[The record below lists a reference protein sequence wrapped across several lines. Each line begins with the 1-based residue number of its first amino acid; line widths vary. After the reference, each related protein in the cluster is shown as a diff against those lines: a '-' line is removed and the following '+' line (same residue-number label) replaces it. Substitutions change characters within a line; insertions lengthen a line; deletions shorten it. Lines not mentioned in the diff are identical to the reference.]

1 MWSGGLIGKRK
12 VEKGDSMKIRSD
24 SGKASGPLVGARVLD
39 FCSFI
44 NGSYSASLMGDLGA
58 DVIKVEP
65 LYGDLARGWGP
76 FIEGESR
83 PFQTWNRS
91 KRSIS
96 VDLLSLDAREVVYAL
111 ARRAD
116 VVVENFRPGVT
127 GRLGIDYDTMREIN
141 PRIIYCSSTA
151 FGSRGPYR
159 ERPGYD
165 PILQSISGLARE
177 NANYCGRVAI
187 SPVAASDYQASML
200 VLTGVLAAL
209 LHREKTGEGQRI
221 ETSLLQGIMSI
232 QTHFFYQPL
241 EAEPQGRVGIYP
253 YRLFE
258 TKDDQIFIGGAT
270 NKFWRMLCEVLGTP
284 DLALDSRYDTNEKRT
299 SRSAE
304 LSPLLEPLLRQKT
317 TAEWQ
322 ALLMEKGVPCGAV
335 GDWSSFLN
343 DPQVSA
349 MEMNQQTEHPVIGP
363 ARVTGVPIDFEKT
376 PGTIQRAAPMLG
388 QHTEE
393 VLKELGYD
401 ESRIAE
407 LREAGVIGSRPAQS

>member
-1 MWSGGLIGKRK
+1 MTMPSGS
-12 VEKGDSMKIRSD
+12 EK
-24 SGKASGPLVGARVLD
+24 ATGPLTGVKVLD

-44 NGSYSASLMGDLGA
+44 NGSYSAALMGDLGA
-58 DVIKVEP
+58 DVIKIES
-65 LYGDLARGWGP
+65 LHGDLARGWGP
-76 FIEGESR
+76 FIKGESR

-96 VDLLSLDAREVVYAL
+96 LDLRSTDARKVVYAL
-111 ARRAD
+111 ADQAD

-127 GRLGIDYDTMREIN
+127 ERLGIDYHTLREIN
-141 PRIIYCSSTA
+141 SRIIYCSSTA
-151 FGSRGPYR
+151 FGSKGPYR
-159 ERPGYD
+159 DRPGYD

-177 NANYCGRVAI
+177 TANYSGRVAI
-187 SPVAASDYQASML
+187 SPVAASDYHASML

-209 LHREKTGEGQRI
+209 FHREKTGEGQRI

-270 NKFWRMLCEVLGTP
+270 NKFWRLLCEVLGIP
-284 DLALDSRYDTNEKRT
+284 DLAIDPRYDTNEKRT
-299 SRSAE
+299 TLSGE
-304 LSPLLEPLLRQKT
+304 LSPVLEPLLRQKT

-322 ALLMEKGVPCGAV
+322 TLLLDKGVPCGAV
-335 GDWSSFLN
+335 GDWSSFFN

-349 MEMNQQTEHPVIGP
+349 MEMSQQTHHPIIGP
-363 ARVTGVPIDFEKT
+363 ARITGVPINFDKT
-376 PGTIQRAAPMLG
+376 PGKIQRAAPILG
-388 QHTEE
+388 EHTDE

-401 ESRIAE
+401 ENRIAE
-407 LREAGVIGSRPAQS
+407 LREAGVIGSRANPS

>member
-1 MWSGGLIGKRK
+1 MTVGDNSGT
-12 VEKGDSMKIRSD
+12 SF
-24 SGKASGPLVGARVLD
+24 GPLAGVKVLD

-44 NGSYSASLMGDLGA
+44 NGSYSAALMGDLGA
-58 DVIKVEP
+58 DVIKIEP
-65 LYGDLARGWGP
+65 LYGDLARAWGP
-76 FIEGESR
+76 FIKGESR

-96 VDLLSLDAREVVYAL
+96 VDLGLPAAREVVYEL

-116 VVVENFRPGVT
+116 VVIENYRPGVT
-127 GRLGIDYDTMREIN
+127 KKLGIDYNTVREIN
-141 PRIIYCSSTA
+141 SRIIYCSSTA
-151 FGSRGPYR
+151 FGSKGPYR
-159 ERPGYD
+159 DRPGYD

-177 NANYCGRVAI
+177 SANYSGRVAI
-187 SPVAASDYQASML
+187 TPVAASDYQASML
-200 VLTGVLAAL
+200 VLTGILAAL

-241 EAEPQGRVGIYP
+241 EAEAQGRVGIYP
-253 YRLFE
+253 YRLFA

-270 NKFWRMLCEVLGTP
+270 DKFWRILCEVLGLHE
-284 DLALDSRYDTNEKRT
+284 LAIDPRYDTNEKRST
-299 SRSAE
+299 RSAE
-304 LSPLLEPLLRQKT
+304 LAPVLEPLLRERT

-322 ALLMEKGVPCGAV
+322 RLLMEKGFPCGAV
-335 GDWSSFLN
+335 GDWSSFFN

-349 MEMNQQTEHPVIGP
+349 IEMNQQTEHPLIGP
-363 ARVTGVPIDFEKT
+363 ARVTGVPINFEKT
-376 PGTIQRAAPMLG
+376 PGKIQRAAPMLG

-401 ESRIAE
+401 QQRIAE
-407 LREAGVIGSRPAQS
+407 LRDAGVIRP